1 MAYNLVTDLY
11 TAHTGAT
18 TEPEIDDV
26 CSSLAAMILAVVG
39 PLPLTNPL
47 RGASGAAV
55 AKPPALPWAVVLPA
69 AGSQEEKLDQLHVAA
84 WHTLDLVFLFG
95 PPDLPERALLPNLDY
110 LYAAQLAISENRNLD
125 SGVHRLAAPSWDWA
139 RVEYAGQEWA
149 GLVLHCRAQT
159 AYGMRAA
166 W

>member
-1 MAYNLVTDLY
+1 MAYNDVTALY

-18 TEPEIDDV
+18 TEPEIADV
-26 CSSLAAMILAVVG
+26 CASLAAMIYAVVS
-39 PLPLTNPL
+39 PLPLTHPL

-55 AKPPALPWAVVLPA
+55 AQPPALPWAVVLPA
-69 AGSQEEKLDQLHVAA
+69 AGNTEEKLDALHVAA

-110 LYAAQLAISENRNLD
+110 LYAAQLAISENRSLD
-125 SGVHRLAAPSWDWA
+125 GGVHRLAAPTWEWA
-139 RVEYAGQEWA
+139 RVDYAGAAWA

-159 AYGMRAA
+159 VYGMRAA